1 MQSLPKSGLAKETHD
16 ASQSCGNLKWV
27 NSKTLEELYF
37 ISATVACG
45 QLQQR
50 SVYPNNVVYLVIL
63 PAWRTSGEV
72 APVDGYQKM
81 APGSASGWWRHIS
94 GSGR

>member
-1 MQSLPKSGLAKETHD
+1 MEIKDAEFAKEWFGERRRCFETHD
-16 ASQSCGNLKWV
+16 GAGQTCGNLKWV

-37 ISATVACG
+37 TSATVACG
-45 QLQQR
+45 QR
-50 SVYPNNVVYLVIL
+50 SAYPNNVVYLVIL

-81 APGSASGWWRHIS
+81 APGSVSG
-94 GSGR
+94 